1 MPGRGE
7 GFGFVFLEAMACG
20 IPVIASKVDGSR
32 EAVRDGKLGLVV
44 DPENAEEIK
53 AAILQA
59 LQYPKGQIPDGLDYF
74 SFDNFQNRLHDII
87 NTVMADKGLI

>member
-32 EAVRDGKLGLVV
+32 EAVLDGKLGIIV
-44 DPENAEEIK
+44 DPDNPNEIEE
-53 AAILQA
+53 AILKA
-59 LQYPKGQIPDGLDYF
+59 LEYPKGKIPEGLEYF
-74 SFDNFQNRLHDII
+74 YFHNFKTRLNSVIDA
-87 NTVMADKGLI
+87 VMNGGMN